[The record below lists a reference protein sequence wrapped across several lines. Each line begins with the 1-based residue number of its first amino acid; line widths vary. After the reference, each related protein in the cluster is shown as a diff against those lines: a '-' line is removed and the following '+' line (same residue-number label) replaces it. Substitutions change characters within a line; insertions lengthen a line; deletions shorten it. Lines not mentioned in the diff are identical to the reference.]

1 MEKVRL
7 RIGSLAKA
15 VLITGQA
22 YQDPK
27 DALNEFISNAA
38 DEYVLAGIRSGTI
51 RVMLRR
57 KGRYPV
63 VAVDDEGRGM
73 DPDRLKEVARNLFKS
88 VKAGDERTLGEK
100 AIGLLAFQQLG
111 RRCEIVSRADGSTET
126 WSLRLD
132 RGSATAELARERRR
146 ARTSSGT
153 TVFLSDLDP
162 DALRTLT
169 QRKIVDYM
177 RRRRGPA
184 LERGDYRI
192 EVVEGRSS
200 ELVTPEIPD
209 GVRVPLNPWQTLW
222 GTVEFNLFVAPLDD
236 KRRQVAV
243 VGKAGTTILDHI
255 GDLEEFAEGVWSSG
269 QVSGQVVFAG
279 LQQTAGRRAVIRD
292 RDGFPVF
299 LAAVQAVEGAVAKAI
314 ERVNAEVDRQTA
326 DRLSS
331 TLRRVFGLVLKEL
344 ADLDNPMRSPVGAE
358 EGPGGL
364 LFNERARDNGDAER
378 TSEVELPSM
387 EDLTPSEHIEQRPP
401 DDLVSAAPEAG
412 RSSRLPSVSP
422 DPDLGERRSRFDPE
436 SGVVFYNDHHPDFL
450 LIKDDETLLLDY
462 LAILVAKEYVVFNNP
477 RAGPDDLA
485 EELVRML
492 VRVRRH
498 LPRRKA

>member
-7 RIGSLAKA
+7 RIGSLARA

-38 DEYVLAGIRSGTI
+38 DEYVLAGIRGGTI
-51 RVMLRR
+51 RILLRR

-111 RRCEIVSRADGSTET
+111 RRCEIVSRADGTTET
-126 WSLRLD
+126 WSLRLE

-209 GVRVPLNPWQTLW
+209 GMRVPLNPWQTLW
-222 GTVEFNLFVAPLDD
+222 GTVEFNLFVAPLDG

-255 GDLEEFAEGVWSSG
+255 GDLEEFVEGVWSSG

-299 LAAVQAVEGAVAKAI
+299 LAAVQAVEGLVAKAI

-358 EGPGGL
+358 EGQGGL
-364 LFNERARDNGDAER
+364 LFEEKARDNGLAVR
-378 TSEVELPSM
+378 TSEVGLPSI
-387 EDLTPSEHIEQRPP
+387 EDLTPSELIEQKPP
-401 DDLVSAAPEAG
+401 DDLISAGPEAG

-477 RAGPDDLA
+477 RANPDDLA

-498 LPRRKA
+498 LPRRKG